1 MTGYVIQYFPEC
13 AVLILL
19 RWRDERSGVDSLT
32 HVLAVMLAAH
42 NTLSGPYL
50 FALVLGAVIP
60 DIDILFKPF
69 SDRHPSLYMFTHG
82 GVTHSIPGAV
92 AMAPLV
98 LTGSAVAVAGGAFPV
113 PDQGLTWVLMGIFFI
128 FGTFTHLFL
137 DALAYPGIPL
147 LYPVSPQK
155 YTVGIFPGPSLVI
168 FSASLI
174 FATLF
179 LLGSGAPTLIWIY
192 AAFFILFILASGGI
206 ALAVRAGTRGRAIPT
221 LHPLRWFILAEDDE
235 KYILSSVNL
244 LSEPGPE
251 QIFPKYRNTTPQQL
265 DEVVKRPEYQRL
277 KFYSYIITA
286 NRDGDQVVFTDPLRA
301 GRIIFYPPYYTEIAL
316 PAPETA

>member
-19 RWRDERSGVDSLT
+19 RWRNERSGVDSLT
-32 HVLAVMLAAH
+32 HILAVMLAAH

-168 FSASLI
+168 FAASLI

-179 LLGSGAPTLIWIY
+179 LLGSGAPTLIGIY
-192 AAFFILFILASGGI
+192 
-206 ALAVRAGTRGRAIPT
+206 
-221 LHPLRWFILAEDDE
+221 DE